1 MRLSQ
6 RHNYT
11 DWTQTLLAELEN
23 ATTQRELLK
32 QESRA
37 QLEAFLTER
46 SLPENITKAFIEAI
60 QESLS
65 DLIKVTVQ
73 MADLQNALL
82 AGGSPMTAIEMQKRF
97 IHYLN
102 SVTQDKALNLVR
114 IVLE

>member
-1 MRLSQ
+1 
-6 RHNYT
+6 
-11 DWTQTLLAELEN
+11 
-23 ATTQRELLK
+23 
-32 QESRA
+32 
-37 QLEAFLTER
+37 
-46 SLPENITKAFIEAI
+46 
-60 QESLS
+60 
-65 DLIKVTVQ
+65 